1 MKKHL
6 SLILTIVF
14 FGSIWGIIEAT
25 IGYVLHL
32 GFVPPF
38 LAGSLLFPFAM
49 LLLSKAYQVTQNRLS
64 VVGIGVIAALI
75 KGVNLFFPYTN
86 VFKIINPMIMIV
98 MESLLV
104 FVVIQAFQKAS
115 WPKKVGYLLFA
126 SIGWRLLMCLYFGV
140 QTLLNPS
147 SVAFQIR
154 SFTNFIQFTVLDGGM
169 SSLLTLG
176 LLVIDH
182 RLPVQKWNFSKSWI
196 LSPAVF
202 AFAIILTILL

>member
-6 SLILTIVF
+6 TLFITMIF

-32 GFVPPF
+32 NILPPF

-49 LLLSKAYQVTQNRLS
+49 LLLSKAYQVTQSRLS
-64 VVGIGVIAALI
+64 ILGIGLIAALI
-75 KGVNLFFPYTN
+75 KGVNLFLPYTN

-115 WPKKVGYLLFA
+115 WPKRLGYIVFA
-126 SIGWRLLMCLYFGV
+126 SIGWRLVMVLYFGI

-154 SFTNFIQFTVLDGGM
+154 SLTNFVQFTLLDGGL
-169 SSLLTLG
+169 SSLLALG
-176 LLVIDH
+176 LFIMDD
-182 RLPVQKWNFSKSWI
+182 RLPIRKWNLSKSPI
-196 LSPAVF
+196 LSPVLFVF
-202 AFAIILTILL
+202 AIVLTILL